1 MQILPRPPVSP
12 PTSRAAPPAPLR
24 PLLGRLAALDFTRPR
39 SAAVLAVL
47 FVLSRGPML
56 NLGYGADADAWR
68 VAITARWLWA
78 HHEYLPSRLPGY
90 PLHELSAALLIG
102 GGWLATNTA
111 TMLVSLAGVFLFAAI
126 LRRCA
131 VEPKGLLTLTFAFTP
146 LLWIN
151 STVTMDYLWALTFVL
166 TAYLLLL
173 RRQPL
178 AAGAALGLAAGFRLI
193 SIALLGPFL
202 LILFRERALGAA
214 TRMTLAALVTATVV
228 FTPVWTRYGTY
239 LFGFADWRP
248 TWGEFARTLG
258 VEAGSLLTSGGL
270 ALIALLSLPQLP
282 RLPRLIRRDG
292 HFAAWLAAVLVV
304 AAVFVRLPLE
314 EAYLIPAVP
323 FAYLAMA
330 RLLRRP
336 ALLAACAVI
345 VAGGFIGVYTA
356 HPVGWSD
363 PRAIFYLR
371 PEKGRVLIDRD
382 LRVQRMRI
390 MEEVRR
396 YPLPDHAVITLGYYY
411 PIFAELF
418 HDQVTLRFRE
428 EWDPRVVGPL
438 TDITEAVDDRGRA
451 YVWLLT
457 EGQVRVYRKR
467 GYTTWTMDY
476 DSKQGLKV
484 EETLNPALDRFGP
497 R

>member
-1 MQILPRPPVSP
+1 VQILPRPPVSP
-12 PTSRAAPPAPLR
+12 PTARAASPAPLR
-24 PLLGRLAALDFTRPR
+24 RLLTGLATLDFTHPRP
-39 SAAVLAVL
+39 AAVLALL
-47 FVLSRGPML
+47 FVLTRAPML
-56 NLGYGADADAWR
+56 NLGYGADSDAWR

-111 TMLVSLAGVFLFAAI
+111 TMLVSLAGVFLFAAV
-126 LRRCA
+126 LKQCA

-166 TAYLLLL
+166 AAYLLLL
-173 RRQPL
+173 HRRPAL
-178 AAGAALGLAAGFRLI
+178 AGVALGLAAGFRLV
-193 SIALLGPFL
+193 SLALLGPFL
-202 LILFRERALGAA
+202 LILLRERRFGAA
-214 TRMTLAALVTATVV
+214 TRATLAALATAGIV
-228 FTPVWTRYGTY
+228 FAPVWSRYGTY
-239 LFGFADWRP
+239 WFGFADWRP
-248 TWGEFARTLG
+248 TWGEVARTLG

-270 ALIALLSLPQLP
+270 ALIALLSLPELR
-282 RLPRLIRRDG
+282 RLPRLVRRDG

-304 AAVFVRLPLE
+304 TAVFVRLPLE

-336 ALLAACAVI
+336 ALVAACAVI
-345 VAGGFIGVYTA
+345 LAGGFVGIYTA

-371 PEKGRVLIDRD
+371 PEKGRVLIDRE

-390 MEEVRR
+390 MAEVRR
-396 YPLPDHAVITLGYYY
+396 YPLPDNAVITLGYYY

-418 HDQVTLRFRE
+418 HNEVTLRFRE

-438 TDITEAVDDRGRA
+438 TDITEAVDDRNRA

-467 GYTTWTMDY
+467 GFTTWTMDY
-476 DSKQGLKV
+476 DSAHGLIV
-484 EETLNPALDRFGP
+484 EETLKPALDRFGP

>member
-1 MQILPRPPVSP
+1 
-12 PTSRAAPPAPLR
+12 
-24 PLLGRLAALDFTRPR
+24 
-39 SAAVLAVL
+39 
-47 FVLSRGPML
+47 ML
-56 NLGYGADADAWR
+56 NLGYGADSDAWR

-126 LRRCA
+126 LKRCA

-166 TAYLLLL
+166 AAYLLLL
-173 RRQPL
+173 HHRPGM
-178 AAGAALGLAAGFRLI
+178 AGVALGLAAGFRLV
-193 SIALLGPFL
+193 SLALLGPFL
-202 LILFRERALGAA
+202 LILLRERRFGAA
-214 TRMTLAALVTATVV
+214 ARATLTALATAAAV
-228 FTPVWTRYGTY
+228 FTPVWARYGTY
-239 LFGFADWRP
+239 TFGFADWRP
-248 TWGEFARTLG
+248 TWGEVARTLG

-270 ALIALLSLPQLP
+270 ALIALLSLPELP
-282 RLPRLIRRDG
+282 RRAGALIRRDG

-304 AAVFVRLPLE
+304 SAVFVRLPLE

-336 ALLAACAVI
+336 ALVAACAVI
-345 VAGGFIGVYTA
+345 VAGGFVDVYTA

-363 PRAIFYLR
+363 PRAILNLR
-371 PEKGRVLIDRD
+371 PEKGRVLIDRE

-396 YPLPDHAVITLGYYY
+396 YPLPNNAVITLGYYY

-438 TDITEAVDDRGRA
+438 TDITEAVDDHNRA

-457 EGQVRVYRKR
+457 AGQVRVYRKR
-467 GYTTWTMDY
+467 GFTTWTMDY
-476 DSKQGLKV
+476 DSTHGLIV
-484 EETLNPALDRFGP
+484 EETLKPALDRFGP

>member
-1 MQILPRPPVSP
+1 MQILPRPPV
-12 PTSRAAPPAPLR
+12 APPAAREALPAQVR
-24 PLLGRLAALDFTRPR
+24 HLLGRLAALDFTRSRP
-39 SAAVLAVL
+39 AVVLALL
-47 FVLSRGPML
+47 FVLTRAPML
-56 NLGYGADADAWR
+56 NLGYGADSDAWR

-151 STVTMDYLWALTFVL
+151 STVTMDYLWAQTGVL
-166 TAYLLLL
+166 AAYLLLL
-173 RRQPL
+173 HRRPAL
-178 AAGAALGLAAGFRLI
+178 AGVALGVAAGFRLV
-193 SIALLGPFL
+193 SLAFLGPFL
-202 LILFRERALGAA
+202 LILLRERAFGAA
-214 TRMTLAALVTATVV
+214 GRLTVAALTAAAIV
-228 FTPVWTRYGTY
+228 FAPEWTRYGTY
-239 LFGFADWRP
+239 MFGFADWRP

-270 ALIALLSLPQLP
+270 ALIALLSLPQLR

-292 HFAAWLAAVLVV
+292 HFAAWLAAVLVIT
-304 AAVFVRLPLE
+304 AVFVRLPLE

-323 FAYLAMA
+323 FAYLVMA

-336 ALLAACAVI
+336 ALVAACAVI
-345 VAGGFIGVYTA
+345 VAGGFVDVYTA

-363 PRAIFYLR
+363 PRAIWYLR
-371 PEKGRVLIDRD
+371 PEQGRVLVDRE

-418 HDQVTLRFRE
+418 HDRVTLRFRE
-428 EWDPRVVGPL
+428 EWNPRVVGPL
-438 TDITEAVDDRGRA
+438 TDITEAVDDRNRA